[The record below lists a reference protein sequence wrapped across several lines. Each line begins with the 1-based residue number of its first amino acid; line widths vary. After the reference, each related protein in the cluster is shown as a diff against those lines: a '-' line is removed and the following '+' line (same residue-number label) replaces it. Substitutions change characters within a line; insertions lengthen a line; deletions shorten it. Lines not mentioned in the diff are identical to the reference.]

1 VQDVYGNLMIIA
13 DGPLNLSL
21 EDWVASSVS
30 GIACIFDNQMWFVCQ
45 LLSRHGMNKL
55 CRMRTE
61 T

>member
-1 VQDVYGNLMIIA
+1 MIIA

-21 EDWVASSVS
+21 EDWVPSSVS
-30 GIACIFDNQMWFVCQ
+30 GIASIFNNQMWFVCQ